1 MFIGFNQDRKEFLK
15 IKKQEEWDE
24 DYYKNTHLT
33 NVDRTTRYFLTT
45 IYIIAFISVGCY
57 SVQNSL
63 PVLSKYYRRL

>member
-1 MFIGFNQDRKEFLK
+1 MYIGFNQDRKEFLK

-24 DYYKNTHLT
+24 DYYKNTRLT
-33 NVDRTTRYFLTT
+33 NIDRTTRYFLTT
-45 IYIIAFISVGCY
+45 IYIIAFISGGCY

>member
-1 MFIGFNQDRKEFLK
+1 MYIGFNQDRKEFLK

-24 DYYKNTHLT
+24 DYYKNTRLT
-33 NVDRTTRYFLTT
+33 NIDRTTRYFLIT
-45 IYIIAFISVGCY
+45 IYIIALISLGCY